1 MLSIK
6 RSKLRNSLDS
16 ASIKNNNGFTIV
28 ELLIVIVVIAI
39 LAAISVAAYNGIQ
52 QRANNTARIA
62 SGKQFI
68 SLFQLYKAT
77 FGSYPPQLY
86 PQNAGFCLGSGFPV
100 STVNGV
106 TAQRCR
112 SYNSGGTYTAPAPRG
127 TVPDALLESDNT
139 ALMTEL
145 KKVGSPPGNPIPTAT
160 KQVVGPFTDYD
171 TATPAPV
178 ITIVLDGVLPAN
190 SDCGGGFKTGSGGST
205 TYNHTY
211 CSYVLPD

>member
-1 MLSIK
+1 MVYKKPNKSQK
-6 RSKLRNSLDS
+6 SVDS
-16 ASIKNNNGFTIV
+16 ASIKNNDGFTIV

-39 LAAISVAAYNGIQ
+39 LAAISIVAYNDIQ

-68 SLFQLYKAT
+68 TLFQLYKAT

-86 PQNAGFCLGSGFPV
+86 PQNAGFCLGTGFPL
-100 STVNGV
+100 STVNSV

-145 KKVGSPPGNPIPTAT
+145 KKVGSIPGNPIPTRT
-160 KQVVGPFTDYD
+160 KQVVGPYTDYD

-178 ITIVLDGVLPAN
+178 ISIVLDGVLPAN
-190 SDCGGGFKTGSGGST
+190 SDCGGGFRTNSGGST